1 MIKCHMTCDIGR
13 QQSETVFSV
22 CAQHQLSA
30 IVFPNCQYVMPHL
43 SGGWSILVKDFNKSE
58 RIKYFVCLKSLLI
71 HSGLVYVTSDLWS
84 SAVALAGLWW
94 IGWLLWDS
102 CRRFRSLLGCYR
114 CQRMLCCSDKQWNL
128 RVLPALNRRRLG
140 LINGVLTL
148 CGLRPPRTA
157 HGCTQSS
164 GIRRL
169 YPRWWKLRLN
179 VWLSLWSI
187 KLHQTDTS
195 RIHGKEFQRHF
206 VSWVVSSLGWIIYP
220 SPPLH
225 LSLDL
230 CWAGRPVLQPR
241 TDAEPWETFY
251 YREHQ
256 SWTEG
261 ICCLALML
269 LKVLCLMSSH
279 LNDPLIQTSPLT
291 DILGSSWRVSKHI
304 NLLL

>member
-1 MIKCHMTCDIGR
+1 
-13 QQSETVFSV
+13 
-22 CAQHQLSA
+22 
-30 IVFPNCQYVMPHL
+30 MPQL
-43 SGGWSILVKDFNKSE
+43 SGGWSILAKDFNKSE
-58 RIKYFVCLKSLLI
+58 RIKYFVCIKSLLI

-102 CRRFRSLLGCYR
+102 CRRFRSLLGCYH
-114 CQRMLCCSDKQWNL
+114 CQSMLCCSDKQWNL

-157 HGCTQSS
+157 HSCTQSS

-206 VSWVVSSLGWIIYP
+206 VSWVVSFFPLLSGMNYLPVPPPPSLSG
-220 SPPLH
+220 
-225 LSLDL
+225 SLL
-230 CWAGRPVLQPR
+230 GRASCAAAKDRCSTVR
-241 TDAEPWETFY
+241 N
-251 YREHQ
+251 
-256 SWTEG
+256 
-261 ICCLALML
+261 IL
-269 LKVLCLMSSH
+269 LPGTSE
-279 LNDPLIQTSPLT
+279 LN
-291 DILGSSWRVSKHI
+291 RR
-304 NLLL
+304 NLLFGFNAVKSVVFNVVSS